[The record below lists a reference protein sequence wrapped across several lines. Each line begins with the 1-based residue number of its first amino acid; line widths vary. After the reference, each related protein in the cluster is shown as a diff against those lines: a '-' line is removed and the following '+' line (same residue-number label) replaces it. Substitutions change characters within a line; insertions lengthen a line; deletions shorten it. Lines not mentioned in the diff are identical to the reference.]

1 MVITVDTDEV
11 STITM
16 NGDKMIINSDDCNWQ
31 LVINYNV
38 LIVIPHYK
46 SLLYI
51 IASGHEQ

>member
-38 LIVIPHYK
+38 LIVIPHY
-46 SLLYI
+46 
-51 IASGHEQ
+51 